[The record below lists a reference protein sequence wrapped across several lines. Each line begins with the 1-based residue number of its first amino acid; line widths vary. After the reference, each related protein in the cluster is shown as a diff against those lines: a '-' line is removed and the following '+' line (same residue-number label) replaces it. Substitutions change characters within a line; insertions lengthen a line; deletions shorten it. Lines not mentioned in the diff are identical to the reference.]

1 MSRFKGQPPFDQ
13 HPAPSRQPALCG
25 ECGVIHRPG
34 ENTCCPGW
42 RPGPFV
48 PSPQPEM
55 PEGWVKI
62 ATAQSERTIA
72 GDVWMPLVALK
83 VALAAQGL
91 HVIDAKQKAVL
102 DAMAAVPD
110 IQIDMTLDLREDLSI
125 QETRVWEA
133 ELEVRRAA
141 RRKP

>member
-1 MSRFKGQPPFDQ
+1 MSDLERCPECKGVLQHREGCGLLPPWPLPFSK
-13 HPAPSRQPALCG
+13 PA
-25 ECGVIHRPG
+25 
-34 ENTCCPGW
+34 
-42 RPGPFV
+42 

-55 PEGWVKI
+55 PEGLQLTEEEQDWFRDNGYGSNAGLGQVKHLIKQLRVI
-62 ATAQSERTIA
+62 A
-72 GDVWMPLVALK
+72 PLLSRA
-83 VALAAQGL
+83 GL
-91 HVIDAKQKAVL
+91 HIIDAKQKAVL